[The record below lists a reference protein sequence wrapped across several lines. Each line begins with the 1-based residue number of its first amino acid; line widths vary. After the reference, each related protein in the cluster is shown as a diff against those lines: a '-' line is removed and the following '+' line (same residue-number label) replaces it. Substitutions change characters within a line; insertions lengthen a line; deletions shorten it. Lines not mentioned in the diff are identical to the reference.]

1 VPTYT
6 TDQIRHHV
14 DGQLEGPG
22 DLQISGVDELRAAG
36 PGQITFIGDTRHS
49 RDWPSCAASAA
60 LLGAGLDAEGDNGR
74 AIIRVDD
81 ADLALAVVLDLFA
94 PSAARAEPGVH
105 ESAVV
110 DASATLGRSV
120 SIGANSVIG
129 PNVTIGDGTII
140 HANATALD
148 DTQIGAGCVIWPGV
162 VIRERCKIGDGC
174 TLHPNVT
181 IGADGFGY
189 RKSPDGRG
197 VVKIPHI
204 GTVIIGN
211 QVEIG
216 AGTCVD
222 RGKFSATRIG
232 DGTKIDNLCQ
242 IAHNCRIGRCCL
254 IAGCS
259 ALAGTVVVGDGCMLG
274 GHVSVKDHVC
284 IGAGAA
290 LAARSDVMGDVPEGA
305 TWAGTPARE
314 ATVAI
319 REHLAMRRLPD
330 LLKDLKRK
338 KGDADRS

>member
-1 VPTYT
+1 MPTYT

-14 DGQLEGPG
+14 GGQLDGPG
-22 DLQISGVDELRAAG
+22 DLNIHGVDELRAAK

-49 RDWPSCAASAA
+49 RDWPSSSASAA
-60 LLGAGLDAEGDNGR
+60 LLGTGLDAEVSDGK
-74 AIIRVDD
+74 AIIHVED

-105 ESAVV
+105 KSAVV
-110 DASATLGRSV
+110 DTSAKLGNSV
-120 SIGANSVIG
+120 SIGANSFIG
-129 PNVTIGDGTII
+129 PNVIVGEESVI
-140 HANATALD
+140 HASVTVLD
-148 DTQIGAGCVIWPGV
+148 NTRIGAECVIWPGV
-162 VIRERCKIGDGC
+162 VIRERCQIGDGC

-189 RKSPDGRG
+189 RKSTDGRG
-197 VVKIPHI
+197 VVKMPHI
-204 GTVIIGN
+204 GTVVIGD

-222 RGKFSATRIG
+222 RGKFAATCIG

-259 ALAGTVVVGDGCMLG
+259 ALAGTVIVGDGCMLG
-274 GHVSVKDHVC
+274 GHVSVKDHVR
-284 IGAGAA
+284 ISDGAA
-290 LAARSDVMGDVPEGA
+290 LAARSDVMDDVPAGA

-314 ATVAI
+314 ASVAI
-319 REHLAMRRLPD
+319 REHLAMRRLPE
-330 LLKDLKRK
+330 LLKDLKRRK
-338 KGDADRS
+338 NDRAQS